1 MYIDILFKNHDADRN
16 HFIRQTGFSHKK
28 ISKLNKQDP
37 NSYSDDLIKEI
48 AQFLNLSYDNTRNE
62 LLQIKEK
69 GTLYKAQTVEELKIV
84 IDTSPKEFLVSKE
97 VYSLINDIKQS
108 DISNNQQYMK
118 DVSQTVLTS
127 FILWIVGKV
136 RSIAKS
142 SEEKLINDLRLH
154 ILTYYDIH
162 EMYNNRARLVLK
174 AFVS

>member
-1 MYIDILFKNHDADRN
+1 MYIDILLKNHDADRK
-16 HFIRQTGFSHKK
+16 HFMRQTGFSHKK

-37 NSYSDDLIKEI
+37 NSYSEELIKEI

-62 LLQIKEK
+62 LRQINEK
-69 GTLYKAQTVEELKIV
+69 GTLYKAHTVDELKIV
-84 IDTSPKEFLVSKE
+84 IDTSPKEFLVGKE

-108 DISNNQQYMK
+108 DISHDQQYMK

-136 RSIAKS
+136 RSIGKS
-142 SEEKLINDLRLH
+142 SEEKLINDIWLH

-162 EMYNNRARLVLK
+162 EMNNNRARLVLK